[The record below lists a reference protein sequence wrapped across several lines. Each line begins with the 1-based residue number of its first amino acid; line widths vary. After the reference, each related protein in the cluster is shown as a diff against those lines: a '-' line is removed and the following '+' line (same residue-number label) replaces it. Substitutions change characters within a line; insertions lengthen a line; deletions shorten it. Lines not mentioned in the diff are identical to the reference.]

1 MAKRAPTPVPAAAR
15 DDAHLLSLV
24 GVAKAYRGRQEST
37 PVLTDVD
44 LVLRRGEI
52 TCLVGP
58 SGSGKS
64 TIVAL
69 IAGLLV
75 PDAGRVLFDGQDL
88 GTMSD
93 SKRARL
99 RARKIGVVL
108 QTGNLVPFL
117 TAAEN
122 VALAARFAGR
132 HPSRASVRLLLDQ
145 VGVAARADHLPRRLS
160 GGEAQRVALAVALVN
175 SPDLLLADEVVGQL
189 DPATARVVVDTIQL
203 ACAARGLGVLL
214 VTHSPD
220 IAALATRVLRLD
232 SGRLQPAA

>member
-1 MAKRAPTPVPAAAR
+1 MAKRAPSPVPAADR
-15 DDAHLLSLV
+15 DPTHLLSLD
-24 GVAKAYRGRQEST
+24 GVAKAYRSQREST

-93 SKRARL
+93 AKRARL
-99 RARKIGVVL
+99 RARKIGIVL
-108 QTGNLVPFL
+108 QSGNLVPFL

-122 VALAARFAGR
+122 VALAARFAGG
-132 HPSRASVRLLLDQ
+132 HPAGRACTSCSSRWESRP
-145 VGVAARADHLPRRLS
+145 ARI
-160 GGEAQRVALAVALVN
+160 
-175 SPDLLLADEVVGQL
+175 
-189 DPATARVVVDTIQL
+189 T
-203 ACAARGLGVLL
+203 C
-214 VTHSPD
+214 
-220 IAALATRVLRLD
+220 
-232 SGRLQPAA
+232 PAAFPGARPSASPWPSPW